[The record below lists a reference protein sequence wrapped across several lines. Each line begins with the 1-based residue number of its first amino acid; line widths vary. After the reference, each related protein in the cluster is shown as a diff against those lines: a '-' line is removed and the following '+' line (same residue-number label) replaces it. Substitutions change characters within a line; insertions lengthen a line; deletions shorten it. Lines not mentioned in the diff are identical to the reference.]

1 MGICTILQKNNWRLS
16 QYLAIVINEYTWNL
30 DSKYSHAILDVFRVF
45 LNQLFLLLFRIY
57 CFILV
62 WPWVVIRKHKQIN
75 QHHIKNINFDD
86 IRKMSN
92 VVEYEIINKS
102 FENFLSKVLIV
113 L

>member
-1 MGICTILQKNNWRLS
+1 MSNRTDE
-16 QYLAIVINEYTWNL
+16 YLITPDIKCL
-30 DSKYSHAILDVFRVF
+30 DEIIYIWHYYFAYLVF
-45 LNQLFLLLFRIY
+45 
-57 CFILV
+57 
-62 WPWVVIRKHKQIN
+62 VIRKHKQIN